1 MKHLSLALSL
11 LTALC
16 LCTAASA
23 QEIVEVTAVG
33 QAAGN
38 VANARELALTDA
50 LREAVRKGAGVDV
63 VSMTKVSDFLLE
75 YDRVFA
81 SSFGYV
87 RGYSVLKSGL
97 GDDEIYRVTVRAQV
111 GKGEPD
117 QKDTRVLGMIL
128 RLKQSPRVALHITE
142 SLDGVS
148 GTSGGFAKAWFEQ
161 TARDIQIN
169 LVDLGYVESQQ
180 DKLAAR
186 DDLTG
191 ERRAAAWRRADL
203 AQKADFIIEAK
214 VSGKYVGRQSFYGSL
229 PVHRF
234 TLAAD
239 LRAIRPDSGVV
250 LAAVTIPGRDTD
262 SGLESADQAAR
273 DAMQKLL
280 AGDPRAK
287 SPGAMILFRKIL
299 ANWIAELD
307 LGVIMRL
314 EFAQI
319 SDAEF
324 VQLHKALSQTP
335 KITSVWP
342 REFDSRG
349 LSFMDIETRLDPI
362 GLKTAILGT
371 LGKSFTLDR
380 TTRNY
385 LQFIRARAAEKPGFN
400 LCQLPRCAWPLI
412 AGGVLMIVALIMWL
426 RRKWRP

>member
-1 MKHLSLALSL
+1 MKHLFALSL
-11 LTALC
+11 LTALY

-23 QEIVEVTAVG
+23 QEIFEVTAVG

-38 VANARELALTDA
+38 VANAREQALTDA

-63 VSMTKVSDFLLE
+63 VSMTKISDFLLE

-81 SSFGYV
+81 TSFGYV
-87 RGYSVLKSGL
+87 RGYNVLKSGL
-97 GDDEIYRVTVRAQV
+97 EGDGIYRVTVRAQV

-117 QKDTRVLGMIL
+117 LKDTRVLGMIL
-128 RLKQSPRVALHITE
+128 RLKQSPRVALQITE

-161 TARDIQIN
+161 TARDIQLN
-169 LVDLGYVESQQ
+169 LVDLGYVERQE

-203 AQKADFIIEAK
+203 AQKSDFIIEAK
-214 VSGKYVGRQSFYGSL
+214 VTGKYIGRQSFYGSL

-239 LRAIRPDSGVV
+239 LRAIRPDNGVV

-280 AGDPRAK
+280 TGDPRAK
-287 SPGAMILFRKIL
+287 HPGAMTLFRKIL
-299 ANWIAELD
+299 ANW
-307 LGVIMRL
+307 
-314 EFAQI
+314 
-319 SDAEF
+319 
-324 VQLHKALSQTP
+324 
-335 KITSVWP
+335 
-342 REFDSRG
+342 
-349 LSFMDIETRLDPI
+349 
-362 GLKTAILGT
+362 
-371 LGKSFTLDR
+371 
-380 TTRNY
+380 
-385 LQFIRARAAEKPGFN
+385 
-400 LCQLPRCAWPLI
+400 
-412 AGGVLMIVALIMWL
+412 
-426 RRKWRP
+426 